1 MANPNPSYHHLLPQQ
16 YQPGSNGRP
25 RFATGPHAGLAQ
37 VARRLRKTTKNG
49 KEVCDFLLGVMRDP
63 MVRMHARIQ
72 AAELI
77 MAYAYGKPRETIELV
92 DDTPALDRRALIT
105 ALSPEDR
112 ATLERLLDLA
122 LARAAQASAGPVIDM
137 PAASMLPEAQHASDA
152 DPA

>member
-1 MANPNPSYHHLLPQQ
+1 MSNPNPSYHHLLPQQ

-37 VARRLRKTTKNG
+37 VARRLRKSTKKG

-63 MVRMHARIQ
+63 AVRMGVRIQ

-77 MAYAYGKPRETIELV
+77 LAYAYGKPRETIELV
-92 DDTPALDRRALIT
+92 DDTPALDRRALV
-105 ALSPEDR
+105 AQLSAEDR
-112 ATLERLLDLA
+112 ATLERLVDLA
-122 LARAAQASAGPVIDM
+122 LARAAQAQAGPVIDM
-137 PAASMLPEAQHASDA
+137 PAASMLPEAQHGPDA